1 MRLGCL
7 WLVAVYFEQLL
18 QYKPK
23 NGITLPPEKEM
34 VFAAKSF
41 LLLSY
46 KRLKFACLYIG
57 NHFIA
62 QFRFSR
68 HFEYSTGLVARPA
81 QKGRPTSS
89 RLLDA
94 ELENTTENSVILV
107 TWCT

>member
-1 MRLGCL
+1 
-7 WLVAVYFEQLL
+7 
-18 QYKPK
+18 
-23 NGITLPPEKEM
+23 M

-68 HFEYSTGLVARPA
+68 HFEYSTGLVARPVRQA
-81 QKGRPTSS
+81 
-89 RLLDA
+89 D
-94 ELENTTENSVILV
+94 
-107 TWCT
+107 